1 MENRFI
7 DKFIENWKPILVCFG
22 MALIIYVFSVFN
34 DQGQVKVPLDY
45 SVIEDG
51 PMTACTS
58 EKGLKEKVVITVK
71 GKKNQVSSL
80 TMHDFK
86 AYVDISAISQSGHVS
101 VPVLIEAENRPD
113 VMDYVSI
120 TVKPER
126 IELDVEEKGETYMD
140 ITPVIIGS
148 PAYGYKISGTVRC
161 RPSYAKISG
170 PKRLVDRL
178 ENLKT
183 EVVRIDELTNTS
195 VQKVSLEKLSKY
207 LTSDVHSVEVEVP
220 IVPAGMSKSFTG
232 IPVEYK
238 NLQDDLEIINEIYTV
253 DLTLEGEVLTFEN
266 FDVAEIKIEADCSK
280 ITDSGSFDLPVNIK
294 IPSRVRLDYQSIFS
308 VKIETKK
315 MQVEA
320 DDVED
325 SDDNDNFENE
335 QKNIEVK
342 DRRVEKIESLNLGKN
357 GRTE

>member
-1 MENRFI
+1 MGNRFQ

-34 DQGQVKVPLDY
+34 DQGQVKIPLDY
-45 SVIEDG
+45 SIIEEG
-51 PMTACTS
+51 LMTACTS

-120 TVKPER
+120 TVKPEK
-126 IELDVEEKGETYMD
+126 IELDVEEKGEIYID

-148 PAYGYKISGTVRC
+148 PAYGYKISGAVKC

-170 PKRLVDRL
+170 PKRLVQKL
-178 ENLKT
+178 ENLRT
-183 EVVRIDELTNTS
+183 EVVRIEELTNTS
-195 VQKVSLEKLSKY
+195 VQKVSIEKLSKY
-207 LTSDVHSVEVEVP
+207 LNCDVHSVEVEVP

-238 NLQDDLEIINEIYTV
+238 NLKDELEIINEVYTV

-266 FDVAEIKIEADCSK
+266 FDSAEIKIEADCAK
-280 ITDSGSFDLPVNIK
+280 ISDSGIYDIPVNIK

-315 MQVEA
+315 IQVEA
-320 DDVED
+320 DDVEG
-325 SDDNDNFENE
+325 SDENDKSGNGPTDAEST
-335 QKNIEVK
+335 
-342 DRRVEKIESLNLGKN
+342 DRRIREIPGMERSGKF
-357 GRTE
+357 E